1 MAPAAPAAPVAPVA
15 PVRPAAPVPAAVR
28 RGVRT
33 KGPFLALVLPAV
45 LGVAAMVLLRDS
57 TTVGTGVSGFVM
69 ALLAAPLLPAF
80 GAPLRTGS
88 LALPAAASAVLWFVL
103 GTFAAQRATRSGAG
117 GWGRFWSEYVWLTS
131 CVWVGA
137 ILAVVAANLV
147 LGRVLL

>member
-1 MAPAAPAAPVAPVA
+1 MAPVT
-15 PVRPAAPVPAAVR
+15 PVRPTAPVPPAVR

-33 KGPFLALVLPAV
+33 KGPFVALLLPAV

-57 TTVGTGVSGFVM
+57 TSVGTGVSGFVL

-88 LALPAAASAVLWFVL
+88 IAVPAAASAVLWFVL

-117 GWGRFWSEYVWLTS
+117 GWGRFWSEYAWLAS

-137 ILAVVAANLV
+137 VLAVVAANLV

>member
-1 MAPAAPAAPVAPVA
+1 
-15 PVRPAAPVPAAVR
+15 
-28 RGVRT
+28 
-33 KGPFLALVLPAV
+33 
-45 LGVAAMVLLRDS
+45 MVLLRDS
-57 TTVGTGVSGFVM
+57 TTVGTGVSGFLL

-88 LALPAAASAVLWFVL
+88 IAVPAAASAVLWFLL

-117 GWGRFWSEYVWLTS
+117 GWGRFWSEYAWLTS